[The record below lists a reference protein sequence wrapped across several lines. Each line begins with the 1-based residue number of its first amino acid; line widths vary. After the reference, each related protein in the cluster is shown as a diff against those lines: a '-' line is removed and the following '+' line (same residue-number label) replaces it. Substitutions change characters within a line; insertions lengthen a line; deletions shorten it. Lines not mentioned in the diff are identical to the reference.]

1 MTWVNPK
8 PDVPLSHID
17 FESYGT
23 EAAPFLLG
31 ITLDQG
37 ADPKKKSK

>member
-1 MTWVNPK
+1 MVWKNPN
-8 PDVPLSHID
+8 PDVAISHIG

-31 ITLDQG
+31 ITLDQN
-37 ADPKKKSK
+37 DEPKPEK